1 MKYIMKKRL
10 TVFAVA
16 AFLLPA
22 VSFAQTTR
30 EEFAARYKTL
40 SSKLGPDGVGIET
53 LVNRWEAAFPDDPD
67 MTAAKYSYY
76 FYKSATVKII
86 PLAKERYLGRQ
97 PVLPPYVDSL
107 GVKRAW
113 FEDTEY
119 DDSLFAIANSAIDR
133 AINYHPERL
142 DLRFV
147 KLNWLMNYEKESPDM
162 TLALLKELVDENY
175 KSSPKWEYP
184 GMEVTP
190 EVFKTFMQDYCYAF
204 YRIGSEASAEAFKS
218 FSETML
224 SHHPSDPL
232 FLDNIGSYYLV
243 FKEDTKTA
251 LKYYNKVLKKNP
263 DDLTAIRNCILAARR
278 DKNVKLE
285 KKYLPMLV
293 KYGETEADRKGA
305 EARLQA
311 LNAGK

>member
-1 MKYIMKKRL
+1 MKNMMNKKL
-10 TVFAVA
+10 MILAAAVII
-16 AFLLPA
+16 LPA
-22 VSFAQTTR
+22 VSLAQTTR
-30 EEFAARYKTL
+30 EEFVARYNTL
-40 SSKLGPDGVGIET
+40 SSRLGPAGVGIET
-53 LVNRWEAAFPDDPD
+53 LINRWEAAFPDDPD

-76 FYKSATVKII
+76 FYKSSTVKII
-86 PLAKERYLGRQ
+86 PLAKERYLGRE

-147 KLNWLMNYEKESPDM
+147 KLNGLLNYEKESPDM
-162 TLALLKELVDENY
+162 TLALLRQLVDENY

-204 YRIGSEASAEAFKS
+204 YRIGSDASAEAFKS

-224 SHHPSDPL
+224 EHYPSDPL

-243 FKEDTKTA
+243 FKGDTKTA

-293 KYGETEADRKGA
+293 KYGETETDRKSA
-305 EARLQA
+305 ETRLQA
-311 LNAGK
+311 LSAGK

>member
-1 MKYIMKKRL
+1 MMIL
-10 TVFAVA
+10 AAAV
-16 AFLLPA
+16 FLLPV
-22 VSFAQTTR
+22 VSIAQTTR
-30 EEFAARYKTL
+30 EEFAARYNTL

-53 LVNRWEAAFPDDPD
+53 LVNRWEAAYPDNPE
-67 MTAAKYSYY
+67 MAIAKHSYY
-76 FYKSATVKII
+76 YYKSASVKII

-97 PVLPPYVDSL
+97 SVLPTYVDSL
-107 GVKRAW
+107 GVKRGW

-119 DDSLFAIANSAIDR
+119 DDSLFAIANSSIDKG
-133 AINYHPERL
+133 IGYHPERL

-147 KLNWLMNYEKESPDM
+147 KINGILNYEKESPDM
-162 TLALLKELVDENY
+162 TLVLLRFLVDENF

-204 YRIGSEASAEAFKS
+204 YRIGSDSSAEAFKS

-224 SHHPSDPL
+224 EHYPSDPL

-251 LKYYNKVLKKNP
+251 LKYYNKVLKKHP
-263 DDLTAIRNCILAARR
+263 DDLTAIRNCILAARKTK
-278 DKNVKLE
+278 DVKLE
-285 KKYLPMLV
+285 KKYLPMLI
-293 KYGETEADRKGA
+293 KYGETESDRKSA